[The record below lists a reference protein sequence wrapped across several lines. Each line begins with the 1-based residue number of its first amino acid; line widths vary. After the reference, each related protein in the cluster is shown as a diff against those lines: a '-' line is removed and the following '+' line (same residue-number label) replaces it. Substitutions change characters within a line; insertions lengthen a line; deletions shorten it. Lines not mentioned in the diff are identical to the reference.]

1 MPREIQNVEIVPKI
15 TKMAHVQALNSTSI
29 KQKGGPGKPGKT
41 GSYEVKQV
49 DVVSKMTYTCT
60 QGKTKRISLFLTILF
75 FFTGMKATKT

>member
-15 TKMAHVQALNSTSI
+15 TKMATQVWALNSTSI

-49 DVVSKMTYTCT
+49 DVVSKMTYTLHT
-60 QGKTKRISLFLTILF
+60 RKD
-75 FFTGMKATKT
+75 